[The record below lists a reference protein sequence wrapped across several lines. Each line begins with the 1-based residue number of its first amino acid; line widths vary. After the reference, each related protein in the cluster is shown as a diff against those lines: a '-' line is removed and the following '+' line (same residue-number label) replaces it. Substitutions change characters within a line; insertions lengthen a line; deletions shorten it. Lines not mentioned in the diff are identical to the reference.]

1 MACNTAKCL
10 WEMGHLHQPCH
21 FAVTTRHSPKKM
33 SWHITLCALAPHER
47 WRSVLMEMEEKFEVV
62 TKLGRMYS
70 YVDKGTKNNSKSQ
83 YMQARGSTK
92 VAAGVKAD
100 GNLFKDAGLFRGD
113 GEAVAIPEDRHS
125 ILFYAV
131 TSVVVH
137 DPWSIPFAR
146 QPTNKN
152 DEVVGQKR
160 KKTSQKKEVAK
171 KPQKEVVVRKPSA
184 IDIAKE
190 EGLQISA
197 ITDWDMIPANEAA
210 WMRKLVERSD
220 GTTRLISIPSMA
232 EPQHWCSEVV
242 GILNAGRGNV
252 KLYCKVE
259 YPVLCPKYLKAKK
272 IGYQHG
278 STNGMMLM
286 IVEVRLK
293 KRALCA
299 RMRNHHFTDIFWE
312 SRKAIR
318 NADSRAFGCLRA
330 AFRKSAR
337 TCGAHTRAVPGWS
350 SECQTT

>member
-1 MACNTAKCL
+1 
-10 WEMGHLHQPCH
+10 
-21 FAVTTRHSPKKM
+21 
-33 SWHITLCALAPHER
+33 
-47 WRSVLMEMEEKFEVV
+47 MEMEQKFEVV
-62 TKLGRMYS
+62 TKLGRMYG

-92 VAAGVKAD
+92 VAAGVKGD

-113 GEAVAIPEDRHS
+113 GEPVAIPVERHS

-146 QPTNKN
+146 QSTKD
-152 DEVVGQKR
+152 DETILVGKKR
-160 KKTSQKKEVAK
+160 KKTSVKKE
-171 KPQKEVVVRKPSA
+171 QKVVRKPSV

-197 ITDWDMIPANEAA
+197 ITDWDQIPATEAA

-220 GTTRLISIPSMA
+220 GTTRLSSIPSMA

-286 IVEVRLK
+286 IVEV
-293 KRALCA
+293 CA
-299 RMRNHHFTDIFWE
+299 
-312 SRKAIR
+312 
-318 NADSRAFGCLRA
+318 
-330 AFRKSAR
+330 
-337 TCGAHTRAVPGWS
+337 
-350 SECQTT
+350 